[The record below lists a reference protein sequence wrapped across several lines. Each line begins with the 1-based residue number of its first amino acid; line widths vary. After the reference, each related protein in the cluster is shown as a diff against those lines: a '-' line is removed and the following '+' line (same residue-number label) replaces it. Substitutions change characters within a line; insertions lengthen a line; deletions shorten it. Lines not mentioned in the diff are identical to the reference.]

1 VTWQPPARSAVA
13 EQIYAAAEQDRT
25 QRPDRYSLDV
35 DSVVERAEKRFSAEL
50 FADGWRAGLAE
61 FLDSAAQ
68 EARLNAVGTR
78 MAAQS
83 AVGRLIAGAAIATC
97 RRDHPT
103 VAATPLEPPIVIIG
117 GWRTGTT
124 FLFRLLG
131 TDPRLHA
138 PLPAELVSPWVFA
151 DGPPAR
157 TRTTSAAATELLHTL
172 NPEMA
177 HVHPSGPDLPEECV
191 LAMGTDLR
199 NWGFTS
205 MMRLPSYASW
215 LAGQDLGASYRR
227 YREALQLL
235 SVRDPRRF
243 VLKAPA
249 HTAELDHLIAAFP
262 GVVVVQIHR
271 DIVPTL
277 ASGASLFAVYRATYS
292 DDVDPVEVG
301 RQLVDQSEMWFRRA
315 AAVRASTSAE
325 HATFVD
331 VDYDDL
337 VAHPAD
343 VVGRVYDAA
352 GLAPAAPVE
361 AFVAAYH
368 AAHPRDAHGVHRYQ
382 PADFGIEPGEI
393 HERFAFLMDSP

>member
-1 VTWQPPARSAVA
+1 
-13 EQIYAAAEQDRT
+13 
-25 QRPDRYSLDV
+25 
-35 DSVVERAEKRFSAEL
+35 
-50 FADGWRAGLAE
+50 
-61 FLDSAAQ
+61 
-68 EARLNAVGTR
+68 
-78 MAAQS
+78 M
-83 AVGRLIAGAAIATC
+83 
-97 RRDHPT
+97 
-103 VAATPLEPPIVIIG
+103 
-117 GWRTGTT
+117 
-124 FLFRLLG
+124 
-131 TDPRLHA
+131 
-138 PLPAELVSPWVFA
+138 FA

>member
-1 VTWQPPARSAVA
+1 MTWQPPARSAVA

-25 QRPDRYSLDV
+25 QRPERYALDV
-35 DSVVERAEKRFSAEL
+35 DSIVERAEKRFCADH
-50 FADGWRAGLAE
+50 FADGWHDGLVE
-61 FLDSAAQ
+61 FLGSAAQ
-68 EARLNAVGTR
+68 DARLNAVGTR

-83 AVGRLIAGAAIATC
+83 AVGRLTAGAAIGTC
-97 RRDHPT
+97 QRDHPG
-103 VAATPLEPPIVIIG
+103 AASTGLTPPIVIIG

-138 PLPAELVSPWVFA
+138 PLPAELVAPWSFA
-151 DGPPAR
+151 DGAGSPVA
-157 TRTTSAAATELLHTL
+157 TAAATDLLHTL
-172 NPEMA
+172 NPAMA

-205 MMRLPSYASW
+205 MMRLPSYARW
-215 LAGQDLGASYRR
+215 LTGQNLGASYRR

-235 SVRDPRRF
+235 SVNDPRRF

-271 DIVPTL
+271 DIVHTL

-301 RQLVDQSEMWFRRA
+301 RQQVDQSELWFRRA

-325 HATFVD
+325 HATFID

-352 GLAPAAPVE
+352 GLAPPAPVE
-361 AFVAAYH
+361 AFVGAYH

-382 PADFGIEPGEI
+382 PTDFGIEPAEI
-393 HERFAFLMDSP
+393 HERFAFLMDPP